1 MKKLLISLCV
11 ISFSMPAFA
20 KANYEFTMPDKTNSE
35 QLASIN
41 VMQPQNV
48 LPQPQVYSVKSDY
61 NEVQDIQRTPLTQ
74 NGTNRKNKHA
84 EKISQNGSIL
94 IYDSGKRETITGSAA
109 GIGHTLICLLDPY
122 IVTLDGR
129 EYVMIKDDNEI
140 FEQSDI
146 LGIDDDTKN
155 IFRALK
161 SLESDGDTS
170 YITGEELQKAGIR
183 LVRKKNRIIYFSD
196 KSQDFDIT
204 LVKHIPV
211 RSFRRSFYQQ
221 KLYYRYNRI
230 VELPHHG
237 TFGTFDIYT
246 YVNKNKKT
254 TVQNFGRVDFLKQS
268 EIEQWISGNK

>member
-1 MKKLLISLCV
+1 MKKFLISLCI

-20 KANYEFTMPDKTNSE
+20 KANYEFTMPEQKTNPDYI
-35 QLASIN
+35 ASLN
-41 VMQPQNV
+41 VPAQSTS
-48 LPQPQVYSVKSDY
+48 LPQEQIYSVKTNY
-61 NEVQDIQRTPLTQ
+61 NEAPTSRFGKNSTTQKNKKAEKITQ
-74 NGTNRKNKHA
+74 NGST
-84 EKISQNGSIL
+84 I

-122 IVTLDGR
+122 IVTLDGK
-129 EYVMIKDDNEI
+129 EYVMIKDDNGI
-140 FEQSDI
+140 FEQKDI
-146 LGIDDDTKN
+146 LGIDDDIKN

-161 SLESDGDTS
+161 SLESDGDEN

-183 LVRKKNRIIYFSD
+183 LVRKKNRIIYFYD

-211 RSFRRSFYQQ
+211 RSFRRTYYQQ

-230 VELPHHG
+230 VELPHYG

-254 TVQNFGRVDFLKQS
+254 TVQNFGKVDFLKQS

>member
-1 MKKLLISLCV
+1 MKKFLISLCI

-20 KANYEFTMPDKTNSE
+20 KANYEFTMPEQKTNPDYI
-35 QLASIN
+35 ASLN
-41 VMQPQNV
+41 VPAQSTS
-48 LPQPQVYSVKSDY
+48 LPQEQIYSVKTNY
-61 NEVQDIQRTPLTQ
+61 NEAPTSRFGKNSTTQKNKNAEKITQ
-74 NGTNRKNKHA
+74 NGST
-84 EKISQNGSIL
+84 I

-122 IVTLDGR
+122 IVTLDGK
-129 EYVMIKDDNEI
+129 EYVMIKDDNGI
-140 FEQSDI
+140 FEQKDI
-146 LGIDDDTKN
+146 LGIDDDIKN

-161 SLESDGDTS
+161 SLESDGDEN

-183 LVRKKNRIIYFSD
+183 LVRKKNRIIYFYD

-211 RSFRRSFYQQ
+211 RSFRRTYYQQ

-230 VELPHHG
+230 VELPHYG

-254 TVQNFGRVDFLKQS
+254 TVQNFGKVDFLNQS

>member
-1 MKKLLISLCV
+1 MKKFLISLCI

-20 KANYEFTMPDKTNSE
+20 KANYEFTMPEQKTSPDYI
-35 QLASIN
+35 ASLN
-41 VMQPQNV
+41 VPTQSTS
-48 LPQPQVYSVKSDY
+48 LPQEQIYSVKTNY
-61 NEVQDIQRTPLTQ
+61 NEAPTSRFGQSPINKKNKKAEKITQ
-74 NGTNRKNKHA
+74 NGST
-84 EKISQNGSIL
+84 I

-122 IVTLDGR
+122 IVTLDGK
-129 EYVMIKDDNEI
+129 EYVMIKDDNGI
-140 FEQSDI
+140 FEQKDI
-146 LGIDDDTKN
+146 LGIDDNIKN

-161 SLESDGDTS
+161 SLESDGDEN

-211 RSFRRSFYQQ
+211 RSFRRTYYQQ

-230 VELPHHG
+230 VELPHYG

-254 TVQNFGRVDFLKQS
+254 TVQNFGKVDFLKQS

>member
-20 KANYEFTMPDKTNSE
+20 KANYEFTMPDNTNDYI
-35 QLASIN
+35 ASMNII
-41 VMQPQNV
+41 QPQTA
-48 LPQPQVYSVKSDY
+48 LPQPKIYSVKADY
-61 NEVQDIQRTPLTQ
+61 NEVQDVQRQPLTQ
-74 NGTNRKNKHA
+74 NRTNKRHKNA
-84 EKISQNGSIL
+84 EKISQNGSVL

-129 EYVMIKDDNEI
+129 EYVMIKDDNGI
-140 FEQSDI
+140 FEKKDI
-146 LGIDDDTKN
+146 LGIDDDVKN

-161 SLESDGDTS
+161 SLESDGDTK

-211 RSFRRSFYQQ
+211 RSFRRTYYQQ

-230 VELPHHG
+230 VELPHYG

-246 YVNKNKKT
+246 YVNKNKKMT
-254 TVQNFGRVDFLKQS
+254 TQNFGKVDFLKQS
-268 EIEQWISGNK
+268 EIDQWISGNK